1 MSYVVAG
8 NKFFDSEEILKKI
21 QEQFTFKGV
30 RDITKG
36 SKRDDTLIYQIIQ
49 DAAQLKEEL
58 LQEQL
63 EPMEGEEWAE
73 EIMALGDEKVS
84 MIEAVIPEEFLCYSY
99 SYYYDEALEEL
110 KCIFV
115 ALDKNV
121 GELRLMDVA
130 ERILR
135 SID

>member
-8 NKFFDSEEILKKI
+8 SRFFDSGELLKQI
-21 QEQFTFKGV
+21 QEKYPFKGI

-49 DAAQLKEEL
+49 DAAELKEEL
-58 LQEQL
+58 LLDDLGPIEAEDL
-63 EPMEGEEWAE
+63 VEEL
-73 EIMALGDEKVS
+73 MALGDEKVA
-84 MIEAVIPEEFLCYSY
+84 MIGTLIPEEFLCYSY
-99 SYYYDEALEEL
+99 SYYYDEALEEI